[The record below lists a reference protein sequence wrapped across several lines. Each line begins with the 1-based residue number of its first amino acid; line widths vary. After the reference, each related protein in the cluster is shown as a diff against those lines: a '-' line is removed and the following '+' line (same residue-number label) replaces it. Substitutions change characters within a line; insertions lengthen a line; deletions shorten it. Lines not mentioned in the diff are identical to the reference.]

1 MDSTELTQN
10 NMNLFS
16 DVCSIIDGARGRLA
30 NYANTEVVMTNW
42 QVGKR
47 IKEAVLNN
55 ERAEY
60 GKQVLKNLSLDLTKK
75 YGKGWGYEK
84 LKHCVRSAYLFSEDE
99 IGYAVRTQL
108 TWTHLRSLMSVEDPL
123 KTFIL
128 VPKMVR
134 HQDKAPR

>member
-123 KTFIL
+123 G
-128 VPKMVR
+128 
-134 HQDKAPR
+134 HQEQKSAS